1 MSKKQTSQETQ
12 QDGPTLEA
20 RLKRLE
26 EIVEALDS
34 EDLELEKALG
44 LFEEGIGHVKGAQT
58 LLAQAELRVVELLGP
73 DGALESRDLDQESE

>member
-34 EDLELEKALG
+34 EDLEL
-44 LFEEGIGHVKGAQT
+44 
-58 LLAQAELRVVELLGP
+58 
-73 DGALESRDLDQESE
+73 